1 MPDRQPLT
9 WVFFGFSGRLSRQAF
24 ALAGL
29 LLYVIRMYPM
39 YRLYAVQGDEE
50 AMTYWAGVFLITLC
64 VLTVSHIA
72 LAAKRLHDFDRTGWF
87 SLLFIIG
94 DILAYIVLCVIPGS
108 PGPNRYGA
116 RTNATG

>member
-1 MPDRQPLT
+1 MNPQQAL
-9 WVFFGFSGRLSRQAF
+9 WVFFSFSGRLSRQAF

-39 YRLYAVQGDEE
+39 YRLYGAQGDEE
-50 AMTYWAGVFLITLC
+50 AMTYWAGVFLAALC

-87 SLLFIIG
+87 ALLFVVG
-94 DILAYIVLCVIPGS
+94 DVFAYLALCVPRGT
-108 PGPNRYGA
+108 PGPNRFGA
-116 RTNATG
+116 RTDAPA

>member
-1 MPDRQPLT
+1 MNLQQVL

-39 YRLYAVQGDEE
+39 YRLYAAQGDEE
-50 AMTYWAGVFLITLC
+50 AMTYWAGAFLVTLS

-94 DILAYIVLCVIPGS
+94 DIVAYIVLCVPRGT
-108 PGPNRYGA
+108 PGPNRYGTQ
-116 RTNATG
+116 TNAPA